1 MENNEFKK
9 VRIKNRTYYHFD
21 DKFKLV
27 DFDIDNIL
35 TDEISYGNIL
45 IYVISHKTLIDPK
58 PLQVKFDKIDGF
70 IKIYDGSKCLVL
82 LCPENMMLFTIE
94 LDILKV

>member
-58 PLQVKFDKIDGF
+58 PLQIN
-70 IKIYDGSKCLVL
+70 YDGSKCLVL